1 VARRLVLLLLPA
13 LLVLGACGS
22 DDSGG
27 GAGATTTSA
36 ATDDAGAGEKDDQ
49 ALADDVVLKLADF
62 PSGWT
67 EDEATPEDEDS
78 ANDPIDKCFGG
89 EGKTL
94 DENTS
99 AEADSPD
106 FSRGE
111 TTTVSSFSAVMK
123 EEKDAEAAMDILASA
138 KLKDCFNQ
146 ALEEEIKAS
155 AGEDEGF
162 TLGDVT
168 LKNAS
173 FAKVGEETTALQFVI
188 PISAPGVEVSFY
200 ADLVFFRQ
208 DRVIGGLF
216 LGNVNT
222 PLASAEGEALAKKM
236 VTRMKAA

>member
-1 VARRLVLLLLPA
+1 M
-13 LLVLGACGS
+13 
-22 DDSGG
+22 
-27 GAGATTTSA
+27 
-36 ATDDAGAGEKDDQ
+36 
-49 ALADDVVLKLADF
+49 LKLTDF

-67 EDEATPEDEDS
+67 EDEATPEEESS

-111 TTTVSSFSAVMK
+111 TTTVSSFSAVLK
-123 EEKDAEAAMDILASA
+123 AEKDAEEAMDLLASDT
-138 KLKDCFNQ
+138 LKDCFNQ
-146 ALEEEIKAS
+146 ALADELKAT

-168 LKNAS
+168 LKDAS
-173 FAKVGEETTALQFVI
+173 FTKVGEETNALQFVI

-200 ADLVFFRQ
+200 AGLVFFRQ

-216 LGNVNT
+216 LGNLES
-222 PLASAEGEALAKKM
+222 PFPSSEGEALAKKM
-236 VTRMKAA
+236 AARMKAA

>member
-1 VARRLVLLLLPA
+1 MARRLVLLLLPA
-13 LLVLGACGS
+13 LLVFGACG
-22 DDSGG
+22 DDGG
-27 GAGATTTSA
+27 GSSSG
-36 ATDDAGAGEKDDQ
+36 DDQ
-49 ALADDVVLKLADF
+49 TVADDVVLKLADF

-67 EDEATPEDEDS
+67 EDEAKPEEEDS

-155 AGEDEGF
+155 SGEDEGF
-162 TLGDVT
+162 TLGEVT

-173 FAKVGEETTALQFVI
+173 FAKVGDETTALQFVI

-208 DRVIGGLF
+208 GRVIGGLF
-216 LGNVNT
+216 LGNVTT

>member
-1 VARRLVLLLLPA
+1 VILLLPA
-13 LLVLGACGS
+13 LLAFGACG
-22 DDSGG
+22 DDSKESSS
-27 GAGATTTSA
+27 GATTTA
-36 ATDDAGAGEKDDQ
+36 ADEASSGEDDQ
-49 ALADDVVLKLADF
+49 KIADAVVLKLADF

-67 EDEATPEDEDS
+67 EDEATPEEEDS

-89 EGKTL
+89 KGKTL
-94 DENTS
+94 DENTT

-111 TTTVSSFSAVMK
+111 TTSVSSFSAVMK
-123 EEKDAEAAMDILASA
+123 SEKDAEETMDILASDT
-138 KLKDCFNQ
+138 LKDCFNQ
-146 ALEEEIKAS
+146 ALADELKAT

-162 TLGDVT
+162 SLGDVT
-168 LKNAS
+168 TKSAS
-173 FAKVGEETTALQFVI
+173 FTKVGEETTALQFLI

-216 LGNVNT
+216 LGNLES
-222 PLASAEGEALAKKM
+222 PLASSEGEALARKM